1 MEQPGVADSTT
12 RQRTPAPSLG
22 QRHEPPPQTLAKA
35 GWFLSP
41 PRIEIGAA
49 ERAAGGERAYALAAA
64 GANMRAD
71 GTHAAIKQQADMQ
84 PLTRE

>member
-12 RQRTPAPSLG
+12 CQRTPAPSPG
-22 QRHEPPPQTLAKA
+22 HRHEPTPQTLAKA
-35 GWFLSP
+35 GWSLSP

-49 ERAAGGERAYALAAA
+49 ERAAGGERAHALPAA

-71 GTHAAIKQQADMQ
+71 GTHAAIKQHADMQ
-84 PLTRE
+84 PITRA